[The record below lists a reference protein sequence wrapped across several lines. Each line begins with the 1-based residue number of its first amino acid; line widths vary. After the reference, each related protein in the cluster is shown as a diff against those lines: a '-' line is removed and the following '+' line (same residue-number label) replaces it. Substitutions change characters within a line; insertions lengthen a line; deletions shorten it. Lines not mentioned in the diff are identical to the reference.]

1 MKKDLKNNPVD
12 NEILS
17 KGKDI
22 VKDFD
27 DSKEVYVEPKSLTN
41 KLISIRLPLNMIK
54 DLRTVAQRRGD
65 IGYQQV
71 IKTYVAEGLL
81 RDIRGYNNNIQIP
94 LNYGGATY
102 P

>member
-41 KLISIRLPLNMIK
+41 RLFDLDMDKKFERVDYLETDTGSNHQKLQRQGGIK
-54 DLRTVAQRRGD
+54 KAS
-65 IGYQQV
+65 
-71 IKTYVAEGLL
+71 
-81 RDIRGYNNNIQIP
+81 
-94 LNYGGATY
+94 
-102 P
+102 